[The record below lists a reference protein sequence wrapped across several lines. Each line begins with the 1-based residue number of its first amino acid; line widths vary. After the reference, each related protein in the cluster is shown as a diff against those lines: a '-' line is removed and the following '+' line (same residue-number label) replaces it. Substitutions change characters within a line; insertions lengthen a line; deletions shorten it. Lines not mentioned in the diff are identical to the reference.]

1 MKLTLAQKILWVA
14 AAIALVAF
22 AALVWTGGLR
32 TSSSEESAQQA
43 FRPEFRLEDA
53 AGRPVTSEDFR
64 GRYQLVF
71 FGFTNCPDVCPTTL
85 SEVAQVMDGLGSEA
99 DRVQPLFL
107 SVDPERDAGAELA
120 EFTSA
125 FHPSILGLAGS
136 PEATQAAAESFKI
149 FFAREDD
156 AAAPG
161 GYSMAHASALYLIGP
176 DGDWLRQYEY
186 GMPAADI
193 LTDLQNRLEGSLP

>member
-1 MKLTLAQKILWVA
+1 MRLTLVQKILWVA
-14 AAIALVAF
+14 VAFALLAF
-22 AALVWTGGLR
+22 AALAWTGGLR
-32 TSSSEESAQQA
+32 ANGMGEATQEA

-53 AGRPVTSEDFR
+53 AGRPVTNEDFR

-85 SEVAQVMDGLGSEA
+85 SEVAQVMDDLGPEA
-99 DRVQPLFL
+99 DQVQPLFI

-125 FHPSILGLAGS
+125 FHPSILGLTGS
-136 PEATQAAAESFKI
+136 PEATRAAAGSFKI
-149 FFAREDD
+149 FFAREEDP
-156 AAAPG
+156 AAPD

-193 LTDLQNRLEGSLP
+193 LTDLQNRL

>member
-1 MKLTLAQKILWVA
+1 MKLTFAQKMLWA
-14 AAIALVAF
+14 AAALALIAF
-22 AALVWTGGLR
+22 AALAWTGGLR
-32 TSSSEESAQQA
+32 ASGTGEATQEA

-53 AGRPVTSEDFR
+53 ATRPVTSEDFR

-99 DRVQPLFL
+99 DRVQPLFI

-136 PEATQAAAESFKI
+136 PEATQAAAESFKV

-156 AAAPG
+156 AAAPD

-176 DGDWLRQYEY
+176 DGDWLRQYAY

-193 LTDLQNRLEGSLP
+193 LADLQNRL

>member
-1 MKLTLAQKILWVA
+1 MKLTFAQKMLWA
-14 AAIALVAF
+14 AAALALLAF

-32 TSSSEESAQQA
+32 AGGTEEATQEA

-53 AGRPVTSEDFR
+53 ADRPVTSEGFR

-99 DRVQPLFL
+99 DRVQPLFI

-120 EFTSA
+120 DFT
-125 FHPSILGLAGS
+125 
-136 PEATQAAAESFKI
+136 
-149 FFAREDD
+149 
-156 AAAPG
+156 
-161 GYSMAHASALYLIGP
+161 
-176 DGDWLRQYEY
+176 
-186 GMPAADI
+186 
-193 LTDLQNRLEGSLP
+193 

>member
-1 MKLTLAQKILWVA
+1 MFKT
-14 AAIALVAF
+14 
-22 AALVWTGGLR
+22 
-32 TSSSEESAQQA
+32 
-43 FRPEFRLEDA
+43 
-53 AGRPVTSEDFR
+53 
-64 GRYQLVF
+64 
-71 FGFTNCPDVCPTTL
+71 
-85 SEVAQVMDGLGSEA
+85 VAQVMDDLGPEA
-99 DRVQPLFL
+99 ERVQPLFI

-193 LTDLQNRLEGSLP
+193 LADLQNRLEGSLP

>member
-1 MKLTLAQKILWVA
+1 MKLTFAQKMLWA
-14 AAIALVAF
+14 AAALALLAF

-32 TSSSEESAQQA
+32 AGGTEEATQEA

-53 AGRPVTSEDFR
+53 ADRPVTSEGFR

-99 DRVQPLFL
+99 DRVQPLFI

-136 PEATQAAAESFKI
+136 SEATQAAAKSFKV

-156 AAAPG
+156 AAAPD

-176 DGDWLRQYEY
+176 DGGWLRQYAY

-193 LTDLQNRLEGSLP
+193 LADLQNRL